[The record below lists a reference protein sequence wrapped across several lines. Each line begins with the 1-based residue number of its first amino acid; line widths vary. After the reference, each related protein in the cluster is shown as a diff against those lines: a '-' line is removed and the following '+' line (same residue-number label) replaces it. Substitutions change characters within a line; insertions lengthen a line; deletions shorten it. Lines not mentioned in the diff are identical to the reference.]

1 MKKVFIIVLLAL
13 VLLPSCKKG
22 SDSPAPQSDGCTPF
36 PPAYGLGYNE
46 VNDRYAYYS
55 PVFSADNPDEF
66 YFIRWDS
73 KERISTIMGGN
84 IRKPE
89 GVKEIITIDVFREKS
104 LTASDKYLVFTR
116 MSDNQFWR
124 INKNG
129 TGLQQI
135 TNYQNIVAHYPSFYS
150 TGDKLVFNYNGN
162 IVANA
167 KIMVIDVNGNH
178 LDSFYQFNVRSAAWL
193 YPCANKDGLLA
204 FQYYDGKSKGLI
216 LYNLKQQ
223 QDTILYL
230 REYHSYA
237 DMPVSHCWHPNGEDI
252 YFLSDYSVN
261 EINIY
266 TRQKNVVKQG
276 CNNIRYE
283 AFALSSDG
291 KHALCQKVTRK
302 YLGENTV
309 NVDYEI
315 YLTDG
320 HFKNERKVSE

>member
-1 MKKVFIIVLLAL
+1 MKTGWVIILSLWL
-13 VLLPSCKKG
+13 LLPSCKKG
-22 SDSPAPQSDGCTPF
+22 SDYPAPQSDGCTPF

-46 VNDRYAYYS
+46 VSDRYEYYS
-55 PVFSADNPDEF
+55 PVFSANNPDEF

-84 IRKPE
+84 TRKPE
-89 GVKEIITIDVFREKS
+89 AVKEIITIDVFREKS
-104 LTASDKYLVFTR
+104 LAASNEYLVFTR

-129 TGLQQI
+129 TGLKQL
-135 TNYQNIVAHYPSFYS
+135 TNYKEVAHYPSFNPA
-150 TGDKLVFNYNGN
+150 GDKLVFNYNG
-162 IVANA
+162 AFA
-167 KIMVIDVNGNH
+167 GDQKIMIIDIEGNK
-178 LDSFYQFNVRSAAWL
+178 LDSVSINIFHAL
-193 YPCANKDGLLA
+193 YPTCNQNDILAGQYADSINKGICI
-204 FQYYDGKSKGLI
+204 YDIAKKQFDV
-216 LYNLKQQ
+216 LYKK
-223 QDTILYL
+223 
-230 REYHSYA
+230 EYHSYA
-237 DMPVSHCWHPNGEDI
+237 DKPVSHCWHPNGEDI

-261 EINIY
+261 EINIH
-266 TRQKNVVKQG
+266 TRQKRVVKQG

-309 NVDYEI
+309 NVEYEI

>member
-1 MKKVFIIVLLAL
+1 MKTGWVIILSLWL
-13 VLLPSCKKG
+13 LLPSCKKG

-46 VNDRYAYYS
+46 IVDRYAYS
-55 PVFSADNPDEF
+55 NPTFNVTRPNEF
-66 YFIRWDS
+66 YFVRFDYQN
-73 KERISTIMGGN
+73 RTATIIKGYTDRAGL
-84 IRKPE
+84 
-89 GVKEIITIDVFREKS
+89 KEIVTVSGPIGTKIAAAGNHVI
-104 LTASDKYLVFTR
+104 FTHIA
-116 MSDNQFWR
+116 DFQFWR
-124 INKNG
+124 INTDG
-129 TGLQQI
+129 TGLMKL
-135 TNYQNIVAHYPSFYS
+135 TNYKETAQFPSFFPS
-150 TGDKLVFNYNGN
+150 GDKLVFNYNGN

-261 EINIY
+261 EINIH
-266 TRQKNVVKQG
+266 TRQKRVVKQG

-309 NVDYEI
+309 NVEYEI